1 MSFLNTHTG
10 FRGLSGEDLGGSGF
24 KDVEG
29 KGEGEGETFHWNE
42 RCPLGRISLGRVECL
57 MYFILYFSDAQKFF
71 GTDFLAFSF
80 WL

>member
-29 KGEGEGETFHWNE
+29 KGEGEGNIWGN
-42 RCPLGRISLGRVECL
+42 R
-57 MYFILYFSDAQKFF
+57 
-71 GTDFLAFSF
+71 
-80 WL
+80 

>member
-29 KGEGEGETFHWNE
+29 KGEGEGDEPDKAAKAAASTAE
-42 RCPLGRISLGRVECL
+42 KKMS
-57 MYFILYFSDAQKFF
+57 
-71 GTDFLAFSF
+71 
-80 WL
+80 